1 MPLLVSD
8 KARFVWA
15 LGGTKSHWKGSV
27 YDSVTDTW
35 DNDTVPRCKDGDR
48 FHGASLYLNGY
59 IYVYGGQSLHDSPYY
74 DTIERWNTKDPT
86 AVWHYINVKE
96 AKLGA
101 IKNPLMTVL
110 NETEIVIMYEGDWDD
125 YKDED
130 DDDDDDKNMTF
141 VLNFKTDECKI
152 VAQEVPSLDF
162 YNCQSA
168 QIGPNRIVALVSL
181 GNPTLIGWKKGDQ
194 KITTIKQFGKR

>member
-1 MPLLVSD
+1 M
-8 KARFVWA
+8 
-15 LGGTKSHWKGSV
+15 

-48 FHGASLYLNGY
+48 FYGASLYLNGY

-86 AVWHYINVKE
+86 AVWHYINVKG

-101 IKNPLMTVL
+101 VQDPLMTVL
-110 NETEIVIMYEGDWDD
+110 NETEIVIMH
-125 YKDED
+125 
-130 DDDDDDKNMTF
+130 DDDDKNITF
-141 VLNFKTDECKI
+141 VLNIKTDECKI
-152 VAQEVPSLDF
+152 VTQEEPSLHF
-162 YNCQSA
+162 KNCQSA
-168 QIGPNRIVALVSL
+168 QIGPNRIVALV
-181 GNPTLIGWKKGDQ
+181 NCWNQTLIGWKKGDQ